1 MKKLIAIGATL
12 AVAYG
17 ASAAG
22 AFSTTTLSGHNTESF
37 ETAAT
42 GAYSPSYERWHS
54 ADVDATLEV
63 KEYGQDAKYAYTEG
77 QNWDVATAPG
87 AKYLAIEASKPL
99 YRTPAVTEHGYDET
113 TNMFDYAAEI
123 VANGVFVD
131 TLVKFTA
138 TESLDVPDLDGG
150 KIAVWLGTDENA
162 PSTTNLYVTAAAVD
176 ANGVLT
182 TTNFQVAKESGT
194 IDPGSWH
201 RLTIRAIPGVG
212 SDENDAPLAGFTVF
226 VDGVQV
232 GYTGNDYASFVSSA
246 KVNGGAAAT
255 ELSAGKLFISCVPGD
270 TLEAVGFKGTGSID
284 DVTFADYAS
293 APTFAKGAQ
302 VFTFTWTAAEI
313 DAITI
318 GSYQLSAAEL
328 AEGSYE
334 TNLISGT
341 IGITVD
347 FAEGYTGTES
357 ENVTLS
363 AGGTYAITATAA
375 KFAIG
380 NANYATFAEAYAD
393 ATAGDTITLKAN
405 VSETMSMIAITKAIT
420 IDVAGKA
427 FVIAATGAAVF
438 NTSAAVTVIDSVGSG
453 SITATGGDRF
463 SYIFQDGATLTIGAA
478 TGDNGVTIN
487 GCLAEGTNTTI
498 IKGKFDDASNSVN
511 GAFIYAENV
520 YSGSASHEN
529 GYWVVNMGGS
539 QQATGWDVVPVQD
552 ATAGATWGDD
562 IDSAFAMAD
571 AAKLKTWGQTYNID
585 FDDLDDDTLLDAFL
599 LNCAP
604 DNVTTEKAAFKLSIT
619 FENGAPVVS
628 TPAGKNYNVEPVI
641 LGKASLSGEW
651 NAAAYDGT
659 HKFFQA
665 VLALPAAVLLQ

>member
-54 ADVDATLEV
+54 ADGEATFEV

-87 AKYLAIEASKPL
+87 AKYLSIEASKPL
-99 YRTPAVTEHGYDET
+99 YRTPAVTDHGYDET
-113 TNMFDYAAEI
+113 TNMYDNAAAIEG
-123 VANGVFVD
+123 NGVFVD

-138 TESLDVPDLDGG
+138 TESLEVPELDGG

-162 PSTTNLYVTAAAVD
+162 PSTTNLYVTAASVD

-182 TTNFQVAKESGT
+182 PANFVVSSGSA
-194 IDPGSWH
+194 IDPAAWH
-201 RLTIRAIPGVG
+201 RLTIRAIPEVG
-212 SDENDAPLAGFTVF
+212 TDENDAALVGFTVF
-226 VDGVQV
+226 VDGNQV

-255 ELSAGKLFISCVPGD
+255 ELSEGKLFVSCVPGL

-302 VFTFTWTAAEI
+302 FFTFTWSAAEI

-318 GSYQLSAAEL
+318 GSYQLSADEL
-328 AEGSYE
+328 VRGSYQ
-334 TNLISGT
+334 TNQITGT

-357 ENVTLS
+357 DTVTLS

-375 KFAIG
+375 RFAIG

-405 VSETMSMIAITKAIT
+405 VSETMPLITIAKAIT

-438 NTSAAVTVIDSVGSG
+438 NTTAAVTVIDSVGSG

-498 IKGKFDDASNSVN
+498 IKGKFDDAGNGYN
-511 GAFIYAENV
+511 GAFLFADNV
-520 YSGSASHEN
+520 ANGTATLAN
-529 GYWVVNMGGS
+529 GYWSVNMGGG
-539 QQATGWDVVPVQD
+539 QQPTGWDIAPVQD
-552 ATAGATWGDD
+552 ATAGDTWPS
-562 IDSAFAMAD
+562 IPAPFAAAD
-571 AAKLKTWGQTYNID
+571 ALELKTWALAKGVAFN
-585 FDDLDDDTLLDAFL
+585 DLKAADLDAFL
-599 LNCAP
+599 LNCGL
-604 DNVTTEKAAFKLSIT
+604 NEVESEKAAFKLSIT
-619 FENGAPVVS
+619 FVNGAPVV
-628 TPAGKNYNVEPVI
+628 TVVGDKDYNVEPVI
-641 LGKASLSGEW
+641 KGKAALSDASWG
-651 NAAAYDGT
+651 AVDST
-659 HKFFQA
+659 TKFYQA
-665 VLALPAAVLLQ
+665 FLELPAVE